1 MDAIE
6 KGVNEVGKKGSR
18 LGYMRIDGKTPAK
31 QRDANVTRFQED
43 HSCKV
48 REQLCGM
55 LVRHPVHMCWPH
67 TTSQDMQGC
76 VGDMICS
83 R

>member
-48 REQLCGM
+48 TTCWWSSCAACQSATLC
-55 LVRHPVHMCWPH
+55 
-67 TTSQDMQGC
+67 
-76 VGDMICS
+76 
-83 R
+83 